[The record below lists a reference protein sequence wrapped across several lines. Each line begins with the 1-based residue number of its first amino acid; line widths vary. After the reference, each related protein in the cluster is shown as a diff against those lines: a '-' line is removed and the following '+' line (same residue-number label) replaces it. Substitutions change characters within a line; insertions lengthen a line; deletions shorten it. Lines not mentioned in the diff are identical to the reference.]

1 MSVSLSF
8 RPFAPAYPTGVAGGG
23 VRRAGVFCSLLARRA
38 DGDQVRLS
46 EAGAGQMVAGDQLAS
61 RIAELVRPTI
71 EAMGFCLVRTQVL
84 GHQRLRVQIM
94 AERIDGSG
102 MTIDDCAD
110 LSRALSAII
119 DVADPIAGPYVLEV
133 SSPGIDRPLM
143 RIEDYRRFAG
153 FEARLELGRLIEGRR
168 RLQGRLVSAEDDRV
182 RIDVGGVVKEI
193 AIADIRRAKL
203 VLTDDLLAAHER
215 TAPIAAAADGSGP
228 SQ

>member
-1 MSVSLSF
+1 M
-8 RPFAPAYPTGVAGGG
+8 
-23 VRRAGVFCSLLARRA
+23 
-38 DGDQVRLS
+38 RLS